1 MEWDKQPPNFKNL
14 VRRAKDGDQKAF
26 SEIYENCYT
35 PVFRYLYLRLKNRT
49 EVEDLAQTVFL
60 KAFQSFPSFK
70 EQGRPILAYFFT
82 IARNALIDHWRKNRE
97 TQIDDPEEKLRKL
110 PDSRE
115 NLEEKLARKHDLETI
130 KLAMKNL
137 TEDQEEVLSLKFMGE
152 LSHSEIA
159 KVMGKSEEA
168 VRQLQCRA
176 LKTLRHHLKNF
187 KISIH

>member
-70 EQGRPILAYFFT
+70 EQGRPIL
-82 IARNALIDHWRKNRE
+82 E
-97 TQIDDPEEKLRKL
+97 
-110 PDSRE
+110 
-115 NLEEKLARKHDLETI
+115 
-130 KLAMKNL
+130 
-137 TEDQEEVLSLKFMGE
+137 
-152 LSHSEIA
+152 SEIYGRIVPQRDCQSDGQKRGSGAPASMPSA
-159 KVMGKSEEA
+159 KNTPSPP
-168 VRQLQCRA
+168 
-176 LKTLRHHLKNF
+176 
-187 KISIH
+187 